1 MVTSTEDGPPGWVRL
16 RELLGLVAE
25 AKERSMPRVLI
36 SVREVV
42 TYSREIEMSE
52 ADWRQW
58 DEKTEL
64 RGKAHDKAVEE
75 LAAHFIRRDEDWQD
89 ATDLELMELS
99 LVLED

>member
-1 MVTSTEDGPPGWVRL
+1 
-16 RELLGLVAE
+16 
-25 AKERSMPRVLI
+25 MPRVLI

-58 DEKTEL
+58 DEKTDQ

-75 LAAHFIRRDEDWQD
+75 LASHFIRRDEDWQD
-89 ATDLELMELS
+89 ADDLQLMELS
-99 LVLED
+99 LQQDKGVHRESGNCGHSPCYCVSCSSRRPFS

>member
-1 MVTSTEDGPPGWVRL
+1 
-16 RELLGLVAE
+16 
-25 AKERSMPRVLI
+25 MPRVLI

-42 TYSREIEMSE
+42 TYSREIDMSE

-58 DEKTEL
+58 DEKTDQ

-75 LAAHFIRRDEDWQD
+75 LAAHFIRREEDWQD
-89 ATDLELMELS
+89 AADLELMELS

>member
-1 MVTSTEDGPPGWVRL
+1 
-16 RELLGLVAE
+16 
-25 AKERSMPRVLI
+25 MPRVLI

-42 TYSREIEMSE
+42 TYSREVEMSE

-58 DEKTEL
+58 DEKTDQ
-64 RGKAHDKAVEE
+64 RGQAHDKAVEE

-89 ATDLELMELS
+89 ATDLELMDLS